1 MEITQD
7 TQIMISLWTLIA
19 CWFFLWKLSSN
30 ITKFQKEVEMEIKDH
45 EKRLTSLEDLDL
57 KAILEKIQV
66 NIEWIMKKMDE
77 NHR

>member
-1 MEITQD
+1 MAITQD

>member
-1 MEITQD
+1 MAITQD

-66 NIEWIMKKMDE
+66 NIERIMKKMDE

>member
-1 MEITQD
+1 MQITQD

-57 KAILEKIQV
+57 KAILEKIQT
-66 NIEWIMKKMDE
+66 NIERIMKKMDE

>member
-1 MEITQD
+1 MELAENTQVV
-7 TQIMISLWTLIA
+7 ISLWTLIA
-19 CWFFLWKLSSN
+19 CWFFLWRLSSN

-45 EKRLTSLEDLDL
+45 EKRLTQLEDLDL

>member
-1 MEITQD
+1 MQITQD

-57 KAILEKIQV
+57 KAILEKIQT
-66 NIEWIMKKMDE
+66 NIERIMKKMDE
-77 NHR
+77 NNR

>member
-1 MEITQD
+1 MQITQD

-45 EKRLTSLEDLDL
+45 EKRLTQLEDLDL
-57 KAILEKIQV
+57 KAILEKIQT

-77 NHR
+77 KP

>member
-1 MEITQD
+1 MQITQD

-45 EKRLTSLEDLDL
+45 EKRITQLEDLDL
-57 KAILEKIQV
+57 KAILEKIQT
-66 NIEWIMKKMDE
+66 NIERIMKKMDE
-77 NHR
+77 NNR

>member
-66 NIEWIMKKMDE
+66 NIERIMKKMDE

>member
-1 MEITQD
+1 MQITQD

-45 EKRLTSLEDLDL
+45 EKRISNIEWLDL
-57 KAILEKIQV
+57 KAILEKIQT
-66 NIEWIMKKMDE
+66 NIERIMKKMDE
-77 NHR
+77 NNR

>member
-1 MEITQD
+1 MAITQD

-57 KAILEKIQV
+57 KASLEKIQV

>member
-1 MEITQD
+1 MEFTQD
-7 TQIMISLWTLIA
+7 TQIVISLWTLIA

>member
-1 MEITQD
+1 MAITQD

-57 KAILEKIQV
+57 KAILEKIQT
-66 NIEWIMKKMDE
+66 NIERIMKKMDE

>member
-1 MEITQD
+1 MQITQD

-45 EKRLTSLEDLDL
+45 EKRITSLEDLDL
-57 KAILEKIQV
+57 KAILEKIQT
-66 NIEWIMKKMDE
+66 NIERIMKKMDE
-77 NHR
+77 DHR

>member
-45 EKRLTSLEDLDL
+45 EKRLTQLEDLDL
-57 KAILEKIQV
+57 KAILEKIQT
-66 NIEWIMKKMDE
+66 NIERIMKKMDE